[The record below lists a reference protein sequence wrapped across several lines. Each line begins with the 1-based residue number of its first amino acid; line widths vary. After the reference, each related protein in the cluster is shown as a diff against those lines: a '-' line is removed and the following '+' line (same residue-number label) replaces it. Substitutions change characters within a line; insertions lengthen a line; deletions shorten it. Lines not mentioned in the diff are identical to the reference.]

1 MPSGAQDTLDTAL
14 TRLPS
19 LGRSAAR
26 ALRSWWLIV
35 HLGAMIL
42 VLALSSSSWRRPWR
56 AAIARHVWFGSAP
69 VLLGFGLISTVLSVV
84 IMRIVL
90 VTAQSYG
97 LSQYAL
103 EMVVRVLVLELI
115 PLTAALF
122 VAMRVSLPSAVE
134 LAELRSADALASMR
148 RDGVDVL
155 RSEIVPRAL
164 GSLFA
169 VLMLAAMSGVI
180 CLVLAYLLIHGLS
193 PWGLERYTR
202 LVGRV
207 FSPAVTLIFVLKTM
221 GMAAAVSLIP
231 IGAALHDSQ
240 DPRLGPTRGVF
251 ELKALVRMF
260 FAILVIELASL
271 VGNYY

>member
-1 MPSGAQDTLDTAL
+1 MSFA
-14 TRLPS
+14 
-19 LGRSAAR
+19 RSALR
-26 ALRSWWLIV
+26 ALRSWWQIV
-35 HLGAMIL
+35 HLGAMIV
-42 VLALSSSSWRRPWR
+42 VLAASPSSWRQPWR
-56 AAIARHVWFGSAP
+56 GAIARQVWLGSAP
-69 VLLGFGLISTVLSVV
+69 VLLGFAIISTVLSVV

-122 VAMRVSLPSAVE
+122 IALRVSLPGAVE
-134 LAELRSADALASMR
+134 LAELRSDDTLAAL
-148 RDGVDVL
+148 RDEGIDVL
-155 RSEIVPRAL
+155 RQEIVPRAI

-169 VLMLAAMSGVI
+169 VLMLAAISSVI
-180 CLVLAYLLIHGLS
+180 CLVLAYLLVHGFS

-202 LVGRV
+202 LVGRIFGPV
-207 FSPAVTLIFVLKTM
+207 VTLIFVLKTLA
-221 GMAAAVSLIP
+221 MAAAVSLIP

-240 DPRLGPTRGVF
+240 NPRLGATRAVF
-251 ELKALVRMF
+251 ELQALVRMF
-260 FAILVIELASL
+260 FAILLIELASL